1 MYYSEDI
8 VSVPVGMIEGKCE
21 VTAKDDLP
29 NSNPPVVVEHAFYCE
44 HLYDPGTGALE
55 QVRMILP
62 NLILCSYHL
71 FLYFLRGCSS
81 HLVDKLL
88 HIVD

>member
-29 NSNPPVVVEHAFYCE
+29 NSNLPVVVEHAFYCE
-44 HLYDPGTGALE
+44 HLYDPGTGALK

-62 NLILCSYHL
+62 NLILCS
-71 FLYFLRGCSS
+71 S

-88 HIVD
+88 HIFD